1 MRRVNAKPRSQYPHP
16 YSELLAT
23 GLWWTIVLFLCSSVL
38 SLMAGIA
45 FALIVLYTPKLV
57 SLPIRFMTWLL
68 MGTPLL
74 LQLYLIYYGL
84 VQVGIDIP
92 ALMAGIIGLSLHFAV
107 YNADVIRAGVLSVD
121 PGQIE
126 GARSIGLSR
135 SQAQRYVIVPQA
147 LRSTLAPLGNNLIVL
162 LKDTSLVSIIGI
174 AELVYSAQ
182 RAVSETYSPFEFYL
196 AVAVIYYAVNL
207 VLEAGLHL
215 LETKVEMSR

>member
-1 MRRVNAKPRSQYPHP
+1 MQSLDLSIVAP

-23 GLWWTIVLFLCSSVL
+23 GLWWTVVLFLSSSVL
-38 SLMAGIA
+38 SLMLGVV
-45 FALIVLYTPKLV
+45 FALIVLYAPRV
-57 SLPIRFMTWLL
+57 AALPVRFITWLL

-74 LQLYLIYYGL
+74 LQLYVIYYGL

-92 ALMAGIIGLSLHFAV
+92 ALVAGIIGLSLHFAV
-107 YNADVIRAGVLSVD
+107 YNADVIRAGVMSVD

-135 SQAQRYVIVPQA
+135 GQAQRYVIVPQA
-147 LRSTLAPLGNNLIVL
+147 LRSTIAPLGNNLIVL

-196 AVAVIYYAVNL
+196 TVGVIYYAVNL

-215 LETKVEMSR
+215 LENKVEMSR

>member
-1 MRRVNAKPRSQYPHP
+1 MQSLDLSIVAP

-23 GLWWTIVLFLCSSVL
+23 GLWWTVVLFLSSSVL
-38 SLMAGIA
+38 SLMLGVV
-45 FALIVLYTPKLV
+45 FALIVLYAPRV
-57 SLPIRFMTWLL
+57 AALPVRFITWLL

-74 LQLYLIYYGL
+74 LQLYVIYYGL

-92 ALMAGIIGLSLHFAV
+92 ALVAGIIGLSLHFAV
-107 YNADVIRAGVLSVD
+107 YNADVIRAGVMSVD

-135 SQAQRYVIVPQA
+135 GQTQRYVIVPQA
-147 LRSTLAPLGNNLIVL
+147 LRSTIAPLGNNLIVL

-196 AVAVIYYAVNL
+196 TVGVIYYAVNL

-215 LETKVEMSR
+215 LENKVEMSR